1 MWMNRWDVEEAVERF
16 SDETPNL
23 KRGAGVLD
31 RLMQW
36 TDSNSDGWPYW
47 QKPANAASKLM
58 EHLESAKRTYEPTD
72 ITDAEL
78 TKALSPIKAFLTKQG
93 VEHALILSEPE
104 VVVPVNPF
112 DEWRDIA
119 RAGLNANS
127 NDAEHE
133 ALTQLADLLGLKY
146 NDDTEEYE

>member
-1 MWMNRWDVEEAVERF
+1 MNRWDVDEAAERF
-16 SDETPNL
+16 TDETPNL
-23 KRGAGVLD
+23 QRGARVLV
-31 RLMQW
+31 RLVNW

-47 QKPANAASKLM
+47 QKPSNAASKLM

-72 ITDAEL
+72 LTDAEL
-78 TKALSPIKAFLTKQG
+78 TKALTPIKAFLTKQG
-93 VEHALILSEPE
+93 VDHALILTEPE
-104 VVVPVNPF
+104 VVVAVNPF

-119 RAGLNANS
+119 RAGLNNGS

-146 NDDTEEYE
+146 NDETERYE